1 MNLSFKKI
9 SVFLA
14 FAYLVLGIYLSINT
28 GISHDEFHEQQNW
41 TYNVQ
46 AVKDFLSTG
55 QYDSFLSF
63 KDRYHGIGFHY
74 ISQPV
79 QFLFSDLVGKTYQ
92 LSEYGGLLISK
103 HIAVFLIFF
112 TSGIFL
118 FKIFKIIN
126 DDDNFAIISTGIYFL
141 FPYLFGHSLFNPKDI
156 PFLSVWVICTYYII
170 ILIQNFKTN
179 NYISLKL
186 LLILSSLTAFLISI
200 RTLGLL
206 IFLQYLIFL
215 IVFSETYKQD
225 LLTLIKKQRKN
236 LLIFTSSTLFLIYIM
251 NPIFWHNPLEII
263 NSIAWM
269 GKYQQDVCTTT
280 LGKCMKA
287 LDLPASY
294 YFIWLFFKLPIIV
307 LFGLAL
313 YPFCESK
320 LSKNKFA
327 NFIIISLLIT
337 STSILAIFIIFNVAI
352 YDELRHVMFLIPLI
366 FIISLSCIYLYNKK
380 IFLIFGII
388 TSIFFVAENVSI
400 NPYQY
405 TWMNSFAKF
414 YNINKNFEVD
424 YWGISNKSLSN
435 QIIKDYKTK
444 EFKKSNC
451 IYGGQYSDVFLQNYG
466 FKCFKSYSEL
476 DSAKDRPYY
485 VIKNVRN
492 IKRSNPKDCE
502 LVKNETFNYLFD
514 LRSISAGSLWYCN

>member
-1 MNLSFKKI
+1 
-9 SVFLA
+9 
-14 FAYLVLGIYLSINT
+14 
-28 GISHDEFHEQQNW
+28 
-41 TYNVQ
+41 
-46 AVKDFLSTG
+46 
-55 QYDSFLSF
+55 
-63 KDRYHGIGFHY
+63 
-74 ISQPV
+74 
-79 QFLFSDLVGKTYQ
+79 
-92 LSEYGGLLISK
+92 
-103 HIAVFLIFF
+103 
-112 TSGIFL
+112 
-118 FKIFKIIN
+118 
-126 DDDNFAIISTGIYFL
+126 
-141 FPYLFGHSLFNPKDI
+141 
-156 PFLSVWVICTYYII
+156 
-170 ILIQNFKTN
+170 
-179 NYISLKL
+179 
-186 LLILSSLTAFLISI
+186 
-200 RTLGLL
+200 
-206 IFLQYLIFL
+206 
-215 IVFSETYKQD
+215 
-225 LLTLIKKQRKN
+225 
-236 LLIFTSSTLFLIYIM
+236 
-251 NPIFWHNPLEII
+251 
-263 NSIAWM
+263 
-269 GKYQQDVCTTT
+269 
-280 LGKCMKA
+280 
-287 LDLPASY
+287 
-294 YFIWLFFKLPIIV
+294 
-307 LFGLAL
+307 
-313 YPFCESK
+313 
-320 LSKNKFA
+320 
-327 NFIIISLLIT
+327 
-337 STSILAIFIIFNVAI
+337 VAI

-451 IYGGQYSDVFLQNYG
+451 IYGGQYSDVFLQNYD